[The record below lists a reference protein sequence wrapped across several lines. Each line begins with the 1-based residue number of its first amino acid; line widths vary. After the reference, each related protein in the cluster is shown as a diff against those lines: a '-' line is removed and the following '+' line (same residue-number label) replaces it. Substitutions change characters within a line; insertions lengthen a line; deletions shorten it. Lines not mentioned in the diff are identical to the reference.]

1 MSGENKLI
9 KTAKGQLSSTRKALD
24 AFADAAADIRSLCQ
38 PPAVIAS
45 TAAWPVVSRKWKL
58 CTDKSRA
65 GPERRTVIF
74 ALLLSS
80 EQPSGRAGTKAAYC
94 SETEPVVDG
103 LHREPATVDGARMKE
118 VGRVGEDRP
127 EVSAARCPTWA
138 GSEAKSSH
146 RAAAFVITGR
156 RHQPA
161 AGNTTGVGGGG
172 AIHPAGD
179 ISICPLPRGAGRGRA
194 ITSWSVFVGE
204 ILERAGVQMHAIAL
218 RQFLACLGHPWRA
231 VDWPGANLR

>member
-74 ALLLSS
+74 ALLLATS

-127 EVSAARCPTWA
+127 EVIRRPVSHLGWLGGQVVSQSSSIRHHRPPSSACCR
-138 GSEAKSSH
+138 KHH
-146 RAAAFVITGR
+146 RSR
-156 RHQPA
+156 W
-161 AGNTTGVGGGG
+161 GGGG
-172 AIHPAGD
+172 PYTRLVIYHFALSA
-179 ISICPLPRGAGRGRA
+179 RGREG
-194 ITSWSVFVGE
+194 SGYHVMVRFCG
-204 ILERAGVQMHAIAL
+204 
-218 RQFLACLGHPWRA
+218 
-231 VDWPGANLR
+231 

>member
-9 KTAKGQLSSTRKALD
+9 KTAKGQLSSTRKP
-24 AFADAAADIRSLCQ
+24 DAAADIRSLCQ

-74 ALLLSS
+74 ALLLATS

-172 AIHPAGD
+172 
-179 ISICPLPRGAGRGRA
+179 GAYTRLVIYHFALFREGQGGVGLSRHGPFLWVR
-194 ITSWSVFVGE
+194 IWS
-204 ILERAGVQMHAIAL
+204 ERVCRCTPSL
-218 RQFLACLGHPWRA
+218 CVSF
-231 VDWPGANLR
+231 